1 MKKSL
6 PFVLLSFCL
15 VFIFILTPT
24 AFADDVD
31 INETNFPD
39 SVFRNYVS
47 VNCDR
52 DGNGKL
58 SETEISRSRSISL
71 NKSGLSSLKGIE
83 FFTSLTNLSCGNNQ
97 LTRLD
102 VSNNTALTSLYC
114 YGNQLTRLDV
124 SNNTALT
131 ALYCTRNQLTR
142 LDVSNNT
149 ALISLYCPNNQLT
162 RLDVRNNTALTS
174 LDCSSN
180 QLTNLDVGNNT
191 VLTSLDCFGNQ
202 LTSLDVSNNTALT
215 ALNCSSNP
223 LTSLNVSNNTALTS
237 LNCYN
242 NQLTSLDVSN
252 NTVLNSLD
260 CMENQLTSLD
270 VSNNTALTSLVC
282 DYNQLTVLNINNNSA
297 LTSLSCVENQLTSL
311 DVSFCTFLRRLYC
324 FSNNIETLDISN
336 CPKLFALVH
345 NTQPEISG
353 SIVRYKEPGT
363 IITSSTTIIEFDKG
377 VTLITPTPD
386 IFLPAS
392 LKILSEDAF
401 SGGAFRYVKLS
412 EQTEYVGPFA
422 FANCPNLRYI
432 YIPNETT
439 TIDSNAFGDIQEL
452 VIFGKAGSTADD
464 FAYDHDFTFI
474 PIS

>member
-1 MKKSL
+1 MKKL
-6 PFVLLSFCL
+6 LRFILLSFCL
-15 VFIFILTPT
+15 VFFFILTPT
-24 AFADDVD
+24 AFAEDIA
-31 INETNFPD
+31 INEDNFPD

-47 VNCDR
+47 VNCDT
-52 DGNGKL
+52 DGDGKL
-58 SETEISRSRSISL
+58 SETEISRSRRISL
-71 NKSGLSSLKGIE
+71 NNSGVSSLKGIE

-102 VSNNTALTSLYC
+102 VSNNTSLTSLYC
-114 YGNQLTRLDV
+114 FDNQLTNLDV
-124 SNNTALT
+124 GNNTT
-131 ALYCTRNQLTR
+131 
-142 LDVSNNT
+142 
-149 ALISLYCPNNQLT
+149 
-162 RLDVRNNTALTS
+162 LTS

-215 ALNCSSNP
+215 SLFCSD
-223 LTSLNVSNNTALTS
+223 
-237 LNCYN
+237 

-345 NTQPEISG
+345 NTQPKISG